1 MKMKIGFAIAM
12 LIVLGLLLTGC
23 SSSGSVSAVE
33 ATIEAMPQPSPK
45 LYLGEETL
53 SLSLPPNATASIY
66 AKTFT
71 NDWVFDLSGQVL
83 KETFTYNLSMASAGQ
98 SNVNVEIILKQGS
111 QENVLGGD
119 SFLVS
124 SDQYQPYRGQI
135 TGSNV
140 TTKNGDQLILR
151 LMVSGDDFG
160 YRQGAASS
168 IDVLE
173 NPESLPSEVI
183 EERTKAL
190 TWLATNSKSDFDP
203 EMALFADFKDQLDSV
218 TLSGENAIW
227 LVGWGLTKSE
237 KPYFLDWVDGTFT
250 AEEITI
256 EEFQAQDTWS
266 RDGIV
271 FKINP

>member
-1 MKMKIGFAIAM
+1 
-12 LIVLGLLLTGC
+12 
-23 SSSGSVSAVE
+23 
-33 ATIEAMPQPSPK
+33 
-45 LYLGEETL
+45 
-53 SLSLPPNATASIY
+53 
-66 AKTFT
+66 
-71 NDWVFDLSGQVL
+71 
-83 KETFTYNLSMASAGQ
+83 
-98 SNVNVEIILKQGS
+98 
-111 QENVLGGD
+111 
-119 SFLVS
+119 
-124 SDQYQPYRGQI
+124 
-135 TGSNV
+135 
-140 TTKNGDQLILR
+140 
-151 LMVSGDDFG
+151 MVSGDDFG

>member
-140 TTKNGDQLILR
+140 TTKNGD
-151 LMVSGDDFG
+151 
-160 YRQGAASS
+160 
-168 IDVLE
+168 
-173 NPESLPSEVI
+173 
-183 EERTKAL
+183 
-190 TWLATNSKSDFDP
+190 
-203 EMALFADFKDQLDSV
+203 
-218 TLSGENAIW
+218 
-227 LVGWGLTKSE
+227 
-237 KPYFLDWVDGTFT
+237 
-250 AEEITI
+250 
-256 EEFQAQDTWS
+256 
-266 RDGIV
+266 
-271 FKINP
+271 